1 MRETCYCY
9 CLRTWFSE
17 PLCRRHVIIIVCA
30 HCFPESLCERHVI
43 VIVIVCTPGF
53 PSASSMRETWRSSGH
68 QALPTPQS
76 PSILAPIVF
85 SWFFSLSF
93 FPFFES
99 DFNFFMLFL
108 NVAVQIENN
117 QTIQVCAQTRAA
129 LRDLESCCWLSGSKQ
144 RRGLQ
149 GLSSGRSRGR
159 RCRGATG
166 GGEELGQQEVTGAKW
181 HHPDHPDISPYTRLG
196 RSKGGKKGVDVWHHF
211 REKPLPP
218 PQWHHNNG
226 PISGW

>member
-1 MRETCYCY
+1 MLLFAHLVFPLCLYAGDMLLLLFAHLVFRQPLLCGRHGGAVDTRH
-9 CLRTWFSE
+9 CLRLSHHRFWLQLF
-17 PLCRRHVIIIVCA
+17 
-30 HCFPESLCERHVI
+30 
-43 VIVIVCTPGF
+43 
-53 PSASSMRETWRSSGH
+53 
-68 QALPTPQS
+68 
-76 PSILAPIVF
+76 F
-85 SWFFSLSF
+85 SWFFSLSYF
-93 FPFFES
+93 SFFES

-181 HHPDHPDISPYTRLG
+181 HHPDHPDISPYTQLG

>member
-9 CLRTWFSE
+9 CLRTWFS
-17 PLCRRHVIIIVCA
+17 V
-30 HCFPESLCERHVI
+30 SLFYAGDMAEQW
-43 VIVIVCTPGF
+43 TPGTAY
-53 PSASSMRETWRSSGH
+53 ASVTIDFGSNCF
-68 QALPTPQS
+68 LL
-76 PSILAPIVF
+76 I
-85 SWFFSLSF
+85 FSLSF
-93 FPFFES
+93 FPFSES

-117 QTIQVCAQTRAA
+117 QTIQVCVQTWAA

-181 HHPDHPDISPYTRLG
+181 HHPDHPDISPYTQLG
-196 RSKGGKKGVDVWHHF
+196 RSKEGKKGVDVWHHF